1 MLLSF
6 EHRLGNQAAP
16 SEAGKESP
24 PWRGDRGFSRRR
36 ETGGRVPAAIAL
48 EDAAVAPGL
57 EAPVTIAAVG
67 EAMLRVAGE
76 VVPIARKRMYL
87 WRAVDH
93 ERAGFRPSV
102 LRWECAPK
110 VRFATPRRLLRT
122 IGPPSA

>member
-1 MLLSF
+1 
-6 EHRLGNQAAP
+6 
-16 SEAGKESP
+16 
-24 PWRGDRGFSRRR
+24 
-36 ETGGRVPAAIAL
+36 V
-48 EDAAVAPGL
+48 
-57 EAPVTIAAVG
+57 PVTIAAVG

-110 VRFATPRRLLRT
+110 VRFATPRRLLRGKQVRKCIASPAT
-122 IGPPSA
+122 EGRPLTSRRDGSLLTPRWSVAEGGKMTLVLCRRRVRADFMLAGTT

>member
-1 MLLSF
+1 
-6 EHRLGNQAAP
+6 
-16 SEAGKESP
+16 
-24 PWRGDRGFSRRR
+24 
-36 ETGGRVPAAIAL
+36 V
-48 EDAAVAPGL
+48 
-57 EAPVTIAAVG
+57 PVTIAAVG

-110 VRFATPRRLLRT
+110 VRFATPRRLLRGKQVRNCIASPAT
-122 IGPPSA
+122 EGRPLTSRRDGSLLTPRWREMDSNS

>member
-1 MLLSF
+1 M
-6 EHRLGNQAAP
+6 
-16 SEAGKESP
+16 
-24 PWRGDRGFSRRR
+24 
-36 ETGGRVPAAIAL
+36 
-48 EDAAVAPGL
+48 
-57 EAPVTIAAVG
+57 PVTIAAVG

-110 VRFATPRRLLRT
+110 VRFATPRRLLRGKQVRNCIASPAT
-122 IGPPSA
+122 EGRPLTSRRDGSLLTPRWSKKDSNPPSLG